1 MQSDSSDHEKVS
13 ETRCSQERPSFI
25 EIDEI
30 TEPPKWDSYSCPRQ
44 REALRALDRLDE
56 SQQEILASRPASSE

>member
-1 MQSDSSDHEKVS
+1 MQDERIDHENVS
-13 ETRCSQERPSFI
+13 ETKCSQELPMFI

-30 TEPPKWDSYSCPRQ
+30 MEIPKWDSYSCPRQ

-56 SQQEILASRPASSE
+56 SQPETFRSQPRSFD